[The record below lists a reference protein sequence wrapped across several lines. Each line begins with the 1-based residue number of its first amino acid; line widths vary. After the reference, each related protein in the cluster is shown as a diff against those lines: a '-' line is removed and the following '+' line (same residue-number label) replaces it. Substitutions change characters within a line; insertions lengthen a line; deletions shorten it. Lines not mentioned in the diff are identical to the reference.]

1 MRNSSLVEWFCAENS
16 TGLNGIPKLGLVVV
30 REWRIENSRG
40 DDAMVQNYEE
50 LQVYQRG
57 YKGAVLMYQ
66 LARDLPAEEVYGLTS
81 QIKRAA
87 TSIPMN
93 IAEGYGK
100 GANGAELKRFLM
112 MARGSASE
120 MKVLLSLCR
129 DLGYMASELVSQYI
143 ESYDEIGKMLTGL
156 IKSIKNNP

>member
-1 MRNSSLVEWFCAENS
+1 M
-16 TGLNGIPKLGLVVV
+16 I
-30 REWRIENSRG
+30 
-40 DDAMVQNYEE
+40 QNYEE

-66 LARDLPAEEVYGLTS
+66 MASGLPEAEKHGLIS

-87 TSIPMN
+87 TSIPLN

-100 GANGAELKRFLM
+100 GSNGAELKRFLM

-129 DLGYMASELVSQYI
+129 DLGYTEREEVARYI

-156 IKSIKNNP
+156 IRSIKNKP

>member
-1 MRNSSLVEWFCAENS
+1 
-16 TGLNGIPKLGLVVV
+16 
-30 REWRIENSRG
+30 
-40 DDAMVQNYEE
+40 MVQKYED

-57 YKGAVLMYQ
+57 YKGAILMYQ
-66 LARDLPAEEVYGLTS
+66 MTRTLPSEEMYGLTS

-129 DLGYMASELVSQYI
+129 DLEYIEGEKAGQYI
-143 ESYDEIGKMLTGL
+143 EAYDEIGRMLTGL
-156 IKSIKNNP
+156 IKAIKG

>member
-1 MRNSSLVEWFCAENS
+1 
-16 TGLNGIPKLGLVVV
+16 
-30 REWRIENSRG
+30 
-40 DDAMVQNYEE
+40 MVQNYEE

-66 LARDLPAEEVYGLTS
+66 MASGLPEAEKHGLIS

-87 TSIPMN
+87 TSIPLN

-100 GANGAELKRFLM
+100 GSNGAELKRFLM

-120 MKVLLSLCR
+120 MKVLLNLCR
-129 DLGYMASELVSQYI
+129 DLGYVASEKAGQYI
-143 ESYDEIGKMLTGL
+143 VSYNEIGKMLTGL
-156 IKSIKNNP
+156 INSIKAKT